1 MVTTRSTARP
11 SKLRPFE
18 IAAICKVVREYSGV
32 VLGEDKAYVV
42 QNRLDMLAQELEF
55 PSSRDLYVHMLQ
67 SKDERTTSKIV
78 DILLTKET
86 SFFRH
91 PASFQALIKE
101 VVPELLRRSPNST
114 LRVWSA
120 ACSAGQEP
128 YSISMALREA
138 GLCQLDGRLD
148 IYATDL
154 SGTVLE
160 QARMGRYSQVE
171 VSRGLPVTLLL
182 KYFKQNGHWWILAD
196 HVRKPVRFHQ
206 HNLLESTS
214 SVGRFD
220 IIFCRNVGIYF
231 SDESKRHMISRL
243 VASLAPG
250 GYLFLGASESA
261 LRYSDALKHEQWENV
276 IYYRTK
282 DA

>member
-1 MVTTRSTARP
+1 MTISVGMTGP

-18 IAAICKVVREYSGV
+18 ITAICKVVNEYSGV

-42 QNRLDMLAQELEF
+42 QNRLDMLAQDLGF
-55 PSSRDLYVHMLQ
+55 PCSRDLYIHMLQ
-67 SKDERTTSKIV
+67 TKDKALTDKIV

-91 PASFQALIKE
+91 PASFQALVGQ
-101 VVPELLRRSPNST
+101 VVPAILRKSPNAT
-114 LRVWSA
+114 LRVWCA

-138 GLCQLDGRLD
+138 GLCQLPDRLD
-148 IYATDL
+148 IYATDI
-154 SGTVLE
+154 SGSVLG

-182 KYFKQNGHWWILAD
+182 KYFKQQGHWWMLSEA
-196 HVRKPVRFHQ
+196 VRSPVRFHQ
-206 HNLLESTS
+206 HNLLDNTL

-231 SDESKRHMISRL
+231 SDESKRQLVARL
-243 VASLAPG
+243 VRSLAPN

-261 LRYSDALKHEQWENV
+261 LRYSEALRHEQWESV
-276 IYYRTK
+276 IYYRLK
-282 DA
+282 EA